1 MKSLESYHNWDS
13 KVLPMIANLKIT
25 PQSEIH
31 HAEGDVYVHTQM
43 VVSEVEKILSQFPE
57 RSQKLLLYTALLHD
71 IAKPMTTI
79 WEEGDWRSP
88 GHAKLGEAI
97 AREIL
102 WKDFS
107 MEDREE
113 VASLIRFHGLPIW
126 FADKQDVDMA
136 VIGASLR
143 CNLNE
148 LATFAQCD
156 FRGRICN
163 DLEDSIFKIEL
174 FKEKAQDLN
183 CLNNPYQFTS
193 DWARLHY
200 FKNGE
205 YPGKEIWEPEGAW
218 CVVMCGMP
226 GSGKNTW
233 VERNWSGNIVE
244 MDSIRKKHKISP
256 RDKDAQGF
264 VHQEAKEELRVSLR
278 KKEDVLW
285 NATNLTVQQ
294 RSIIIDL
301 ALQYKAK
308 IKIVYVDCSMD
319 LALIRNKER
328 EEDKMIPVRAIEKMY
343 RKLEMPTI
351 AECHELIVIK

>member
-1 MKSLESYHNWDS
+1 MKSLELYHNWNDS
-13 KVLPMIANLKIT
+13 ALQLFSEMKSTK
-25 PQSEIH
+25 QSSIH
-31 HAEGDVYVHTQM
+31 HAEGDVYIHTQM
-43 VVSEVEKILSQFPE
+43 VVSEVEKITNQFSE
-57 RSQKLLLYTALLHD
+57 RSEKLLLYTALLHD
-71 IAKPMTTI
+71 IAKPMTTV
-79 WEEGDWRSP
+79 WEDEDWRSP

-107 MEDREE
+107 FEDREE
-113 VASLIRFHGLPIW
+113 IVALIRFHGLPIW
-126 FADKQDVDMA
+126 FQEKHDTDMA

-143 CNLNE
+143 CNINE

-156 FRGRICN
+156 FRGRICK
-163 DLEDSIFKIEL
+163 DLEATLFKIEL
-174 FKEKAQDLN
+174 FKEKAEELG
-183 CLNNPYQFTS
+183 CLSESYKFTS

-233 VERNWSGNIVE
+233 VERNWSGNIIE
-244 MDSIRKKHKISP
+244 LDSIRKKHKISP

-264 VHQEAKEELRVSLR
+264 VAQEAKEELRVALR
-278 KKEDVLW
+278 KKENVLW

-301 ALQYKAK
+301 AMQYKAK
-308 IKIVYVDCSMD
+308 IKIVYVDCSKD
-319 LALIRNKER
+319 EALIRNKIR
-328 EEDKMIPVRAIEKMY
+328 EEDKQIPVKAIEKMY
-343 RKLEMPTI
+343 RKLEVPTI
-351 AECHELIVIK
+351 AECHELVVIK